1 MATISARYLGD
12 LRVDCTH
19 TQSGTKI
26 ITDAPV
32 DNHGKGQAFSPT
44 DLCATAVG
52 ACAMT
57 IIGLYA
63 RNHGVDVTGAEMEI
77 TKSMSADPRRIGKVE
92 VVFTMPDRPY
102 SEKEKKV
109 MERAAHTCPVHL
121 SLHPDVEQVFTFKW
135 RQ

>member
-12 LRVDCTH
+12 LRVECTH

-102 SEKEKKV
+102 SEKEKKSWN
-109 MERAAHTCPVHL
+109 APPTPAPCI
-121 SLHPDVEQVFTFKW
+121 
-135 RQ
+135 

>member
-12 LRVDCTH
+12 LRVECTH

-63 RNHGVDVTGAEMEI
+63 RNHGVDVTGAEMES
-77 TKSMSADPRRIGKVE
+77 TRSMSADPRRIGKVE

>member
-1 MATISARYLGD
+1 MATISAKYLGD
-12 LRVDCTH
+12 LRVECTH
-19 TQSGTKI
+19 MQSGTKI

-44 DLCATAVG
+44 DLCATALG

-63 RNHGVDVTGAEMEI
+63 QNHGVDVTGAEMEI

-92 VVFTMPDRPY
+92 VIFTMPDRPY
-102 SEKEKKV
+102 SEKEKIV

-121 SLHPDVEQVFTFKW
+121 SLHPDVEQVFTFNW